1 MPVVII
7 RGRYHM
13 PAVVEAATDEEM
25 MAWLASRPQV
35 PCEARASVRAAK
47 AWLASQP
54 RPSGWFESMETAREW
69 LRARPHALHD
79 IDPPTHADAD
89 A

>member
-25 MAWLASRPQV
+25 MAWLATRPQV
-35 PCEARASVRAAK
+35 PREARVSVRAAK

-89 A
+89 T

>member
-13 PAVVEAATDEEM
+13 PAVAEAATDEEM
-25 MAWLASRPQV
+25 MAWLATRPFV
-35 PCEARASVRAAK
+35 PREARMSIQAAK

-54 RPSGWFESMETAREW
+54 RPSGWFESMETARGW
-69 LRARPHALHD
+69 LRARPHVLQE
-79 IDPPTHADAD
+79 IDPPLHADAD